1 MADINKLSKVLTQAQ
16 VDAEAA
22 FAAASSVNPY
32 QAALIKKN
40 AQGNIMS
47 AGVLESLSAIGAD
60 TQTGVGKSIAEI
72 DAATRAARL
81 ANQKDIA
88 QKKATEDFNNSGRG
102 KFWSAVKG
110 VSRGVL
116 TTLATPLDF
125 VNATYRTTLGEIE
138 KRGFV
143 SGIASGTGFNP
154 FLSTDEKMAINTK
167 TMDQLKITQGV
178 IGAIENKSLRLETG
192 EGFTVS
198 EETGLGHAARQ
209 ASKTAAKVAVRN
221 SKNEVIGYQPKTLFG
236 DAAVNAAFWVDP
248 ESRNGQIISLVAEI
262 GASFLFDPGIAKAQQ
277 AKRLR
282 LLAKQERAKGAMGV
296 AAKLEQEAA
305 KIDEAATLAMEASN
319 GVRKA
324 ADNLKGINLEKEV
337 AARDAARAMWTGKAE
352 DAINAKASVQISRSR
367 LDEHLVVKETALK
380 QIAEQKEALKELT
393 DISRSARTVIRTKS
407 ALAKQTK
414 QLEQIRMDSAGAI
427 ARGKVPMYGEDAI
440 AELADAV
447 AATQSKLDD
456 AMSAAAKG
464 PVPSQDAIF
473 AAKAALNSSKRRLKE
488 VNASIPSVE
497 KQLADRIRNAK
508 ITERA
513 REIAAKDTIKKIKSE
528 KMVSEKL
535 SDATLS
541 LKDKRTI
548 QRLAIE
554 ELANISRSA
563 ERPEMAYENIANFLT
578 NGHGTAAVDKL
589 VSLTDWKEIW
599 RKAGGRID
607 ADLARAL
614 ADAKTPDDVVDIV
627 APYLKRADVQQGVLQ
642 PGRLS
647 RMGESITN
655 RVPFA
660 IPATTFLQG
669 VGARVQ
675 TRMLEHE
682 KVTALFE
689 GFYTGTKTQIEIL
702 TKPLKRGYKTRV
714 KTSGT
719 IVNISDKEEMLRNAE
734 DFAVAAKLPQDILD
748 NIIDGIANAASPS
761 VAGKIA
767 SIDLMDAVFAH
778 HAKDVPANLQE
789 AFKRYTTAFKSS
801 AEEMSSYWA
810 SRHSQGAELRYMNLK
825 GESVLLPGP
834 HMQSELLNSTI
845 YFPPVAE
852 LLRLTSKLADYKTL
866 SKGTEIGDVL
876 IGNFWKKTQLVRPA
890 YIIRN
895 IAEEQIRVFGT
906 GHISFFNN
914 PGMALAMWL
923 GREEGST
930 ARKILRQFDT
940 YRNTV
945 FDNAFSTG
953 DDALDI
959 LDETLGQNMKSSYV
973 DIMNSDKNG
982 SFDDRA
988 MKVLQFKNVGAV
1000 PFGHK
1005 RFFDGV
1011 ANALRMLN
1019 SDEMARIV
1027 AGENPLWIKNAM
1039 DNGAFRQDAV
1049 VDYFLTGPG
1058 RKTLDAFAES
1068 TPSDFRAFIKTPDGL
1083 RKYLYTAKEADTGR
1097 DISMLARISEATG
1110 GNKSLMELVARGKTS
1125 VAGKVINIPRA
1136 TDSAVNSIS
1145 NSKQMRSGKKALL
1158 ELQEQFAKELDST
1171 FKSAG
1176 NWDNVTMNVPSRNLA
1191 HVESKAEKYSFVD
1204 WFFDKATEFEKNST
1218 FGPEFRQ
1225 SYWDAINELAPSL
1238 NAGARDA
1245 LEKAA
1250 TGSLTPLQ
1258 KAGVP
1263 IGTKHPVWN
1272 AFKSAKGDGPL
1283 TLEDAHAYADA
1294 AARKQVKGLFYN
1306 AQEKRLIF
1314 HQLRLVAPFA
1324 SAWEDTIRKWSEIA
1338 LENPYKVYAGVKTLG
1353 WLQKPESSAI
1363 YQVTDARDYYN
1374 PNQGF
1379 FFTSPDS
1386 GQRQFFV
1393 PFVGTIMAKL
1403 AGAATGVSVPGAPM
1417 TFSANPASFNFAL
1430 GAGTILPGIGPGLTI
1445 PISAI
1450 GTFNNSFI
1458 DNMPLGIQKWL
1469 FPFGPSDFSSGPL
1482 SAVLPGNWNK
1492 IIGGMTGVEATY
1504 SSNFKPVMNYLSGGG
1519 AYNLDNPEDQAQ
1531 LIRDTD
1537 IFSRWNSVMRGVVG
1551 LFSPVGLIQNGLAK
1565 DVDGDATL
1573 QVVVYND
1580 FQNILK
1586 DNDGDYNKTWYDFL
1600 NLYGASNAF
1609 AIISGSSG
1617 EGPSNRESYDF
1628 VVQNPD
1634 IASKYSDVWGYVM
1647 PGGGLS
1653 NEMYRWN
1660 LVRGTKV
1667 KLSPKEILEKVNSQ
1681 RYFATRDAL
1690 MTKVD
1695 AGELDKKGYSTALQY
1710 LKDAMGGGP
1719 VVEFDPNKRG
1729 RVISQLE
1736 ELVQDERFFDIPSIV
1751 ALRDYMALRA
1761 SSLEALGKKKFTG
1774 ALSEQGER
1782 DWLAAQA
1789 EWVIKANPDFQKM
1802 FYAFFANELEG
1813 K

>member
-1 MADINKLSKVLTQAQ
+1 MADTSKLSKVLTQAQ
-16 VDAEAA
+16 VDAEAT
-22 FAAASSVNPY
+22 FAAAASVNPY
-32 QAALIKKN
+32 QAELIKKN

-47 AGVLESLSAIGAD
+47 AGVLQSLSAIGAD
-60 TQTGVGKSIAEI
+60 AQTGVGKSIAEI
-72 DAATRAARL
+72 DAATRSARL
-81 ANQKDIA
+81 ANQRELA
-88 QKKATEDFNNSGRG
+88 QKKATQEFNDSKRG
-102 KFWSAVKG
+102 QFWSAVKG

-143 SGIASGTGFNP
+143 SGIASGVGFNP

-198 EETGLGHAARQ
+198 EETGLGHVARQ
-209 ASKTAAKVAVRN
+209 ASKTAAKYAVRN
-221 SKNEVIGYQPKTLFG
+221 SKGEVIGYQPRTLFG
-236 DAAVNAAFWVDP
+236 DAAVESAFWIDP
-248 ESRNGQIISLVAEI
+248 EARAASILRLVADI
-262 GASFLFDPGIAKAQQ
+262 GSSFLFDPGIAKAQQ
-277 AKRLR
+277 AKQLR
-282 LLAKQERAKGAMGV
+282 LLARQERTKGAMDV
-296 AAKLEQEAA
+296 AAKLEQQAA
-305 KIDEAATLAMEASN
+305 EIDAAATIATEASA

-324 ADNLKGINLEKEV
+324 ADNLKGIKLEEAV
-337 AARDAARAMWTGKAE
+337 ASRNSARAMWTGKAE
-352 DAINAKASVQISRSR
+352 DAINAESGVKVSRAR

-380 QIAEQKEALKELT
+380 QIAEQKAALKELT
-393 DISRSARTVIRTKS
+393 DISRSTKTVERTKS

-414 QLEQIRMDSAGAI
+414 QLEQIRMESAAVI
-427 ARGKVPMYGEDAI
+427 AAGKVPMYGEDSI
-440 AELADAV
+440 AELVEAV
-447 AATQSKLDD
+447 AATQRKLDD
-456 AMSAAAKG
+456 AMDIAARG
-464 PVPSQDAIF
+464 PVPSEDAIL
-473 AAKAALNSSKRRLKE
+473 AAKTALNSTKSRLKE
-488 VNASIPSVE
+488 VNASVPFVE

-508 ITERA
+508 ITARA
-513 REIAAKDTIKKIKSE
+513 REVAANNTIKKIKSE
-528 KMVSEKL
+528 KIVSEKL
-535 SDATLS
+535 ADATLS

-554 ELANISRSA
+554 DMANITQSA
-563 ERPEMAYENIANFLT
+563 TRPDMAYEAIANFLT
-578 NGHGTAAVDKL
+578 NGHGVSAIDKL
-589 VSLTDWKEIW
+589 VDLTDWKEIW
-599 RKAGGRID
+599 RKAGGKID
-607 ADLARAL
+607 ADVARAL
-614 ADAKTPDDVVDIV
+614 ADAKTPDDVVDII
-627 APYLKRADVQQGVLQ
+627 APYLKRGDIQQGVLQ

-647 RMGESITN
+647 RMGESITQ

-689 GFYTGTKTQIEIL
+689 GFYTGTKIQAELI

-714 KTSGT
+714 KSGT
-719 IVNISDKEEMLRNAE
+719 IVNISDKEEMLRNVE

-748 NIIDGIANAASPS
+748 NIIDGIANAASPA

-767 SIDLMDAVFAH
+767 SINLMDAVFAH
-778 HAKDVPANLQE
+778 HAKDVPANLQD

-845 YFPPVAE
+845 YFPPVGE

-930 ARKILRQFDT
+930 ARRMLNQFDT

-973 DIMNSDKNG
+973 DMMNVDKNG

-988 MKVLQFKNVGAV
+988 MRVLQFKNVGSV
-1000 PFGHK
+1000 PFGHA

-1027 AGENPLWIKNAM
+1027 AGNNPLWVKDAM
-1039 DNGAFRQDAV
+1039 AKGAFRQDAV

-1058 RKTLDAFAES
+1058 RKTLDEFAES
-1068 TPSDFRAFIKTPDGL
+1068 APSDFQAFIKTPDGL
-1083 RKYLYTAKEADTGR
+1083 KKYLYTAKEADTGK
-1097 DISMLARISEATG
+1097 DISMLARINEATG
-1110 GNKSLMELVARGKTS
+1110 GNKSLMQMVAKGKTN
-1125 VAGKVINIPRA
+1125 VAGKIINIPRA
-1136 TDSAVNSIS
+1136 TDSAINSVS

-1158 ELQEQFAKELDST
+1158 ELQEQFAKELGST
-1171 FKSAG
+1171 FGNAG
-1176 NWDNVTMNVPSRNLA
+1176 NWDNVVMNVPSRNLA
-1191 HVESKAEKYSFVD
+1191 HVESKTEKYSFVD

-1238 NAGARDA
+1238 NATARDT

-1250 TGSLTPLQ
+1250 MGSLTPLQ

-1272 AFKSAKGDGPL
+1272 AFKSSKGDGPL
-1283 TLEDAHAYADA
+1283 SLEDAHSYADA
-1294 AARKQVKGLFYN
+1294 MARKQVKGLFYN

-1324 SAWEDTIRKWSEIA
+1324 SAWEDTIRRWSEIA
-1338 LENPYKVYAGVKTLG
+1338 FENPYQVYKGVKTLS

-1363 YQVTDARDYYN
+1363 YQVTDVQDYYN

-1379 FFTSPDS
+1379 FFTNPDS

-1393 PFVGTIMAKL
+1393 PFAGTIMAKL

-1417 TFSANPASFNFAL
+1417 AFSANPASFNFAL
-1430 GAGTILPGIGPGLTI
+1430 GAGSILPGIGPGLTI
-1445 PISAI
+1445 PLSVL

-1458 DNMPLGIQKWL
+1458 DNMPMGVQKWL

-1482 SAVLPGNWNK
+1482 SAILPGNWNK
-1492 IIGGMTGVEATY
+1492 IVGGITGIEATY

-1531 LIRDTD
+1531 LVRDTD

-1565 DVDGDATL
+1565 DKDGDTTL

-1609 AIISGSSG
+1609 AIISGSAG
-1617 EGPSNRESYDF
+1617 NGPSNRESYDF

-1634 IASKYSDVWGYVM
+1634 IASKYEDVWGYVM

-1660 LVRGTKV
+1660 IIHGTKV
-1667 KLSPKEILEKVNSQ
+1667 KLSPKEILDKVNSQ

-1690 MTKVD
+1690 MTRVD
-1695 AGELDKKGYSTALQY
+1695 AGELDKKGYSVSLQY

-1719 VVEFDPNKRG
+1719 VIEFDPNKRG
-1729 RVISQLE
+1729 RIVSQLE
-1736 ELVQDERFFDIPSIV
+1736 DLVKDERFFDIPSIV

-1761 SSLEALGKKKFTG
+1761 ASLEALGKKKFTG